1 MRTVTL
7 DILNNRA
14 LDLLK
19 DLELL
24 KIIRLRRDSNIQY
37 ISGSKLISKY
47 KGSMKKQPI
56 SDVDDQLN
64 NLRNLFKN

>member
-7 DILNNRA
+7 DILNDRA

-24 KIIRLRRDSNIQY
+24 KIIRLRKDSNIQD
-37 ISGSKLISKY
+37 ITGSNLISKY

-64 NLRNLFKN
+64 SIRNEWE

>member
-7 DILNNRA
+7 DILNDKA

-24 KIIRLRRDSNIQY
+24 KVIRLRRDSDVQDVFGND
-37 ISGSKLISKY
+37 LISKY
-47 KGSMKKQPI
+47 KGAMQKQPI
-56 SDVDDQLN
+56 SEVDEQLN
-64 NLRNLFKN
+64 NIRNEWE